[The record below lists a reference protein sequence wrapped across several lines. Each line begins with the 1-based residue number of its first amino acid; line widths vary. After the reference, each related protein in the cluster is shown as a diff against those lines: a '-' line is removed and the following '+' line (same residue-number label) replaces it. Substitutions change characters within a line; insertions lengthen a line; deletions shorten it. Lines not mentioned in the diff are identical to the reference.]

1 MPTAEHR
8 DKARRARSFGAAAQ
22 EYEHGRPSYPP
33 ESVSWLVPEDA
44 RTVVDIG
51 AGTGKLTRTLL
62 SPGREVIAVEPSAE
76 MRDQFARVLPD
87 VRMLAATAESIPLHE
102 SSADVMVCAQA
113 WHWVSPE
120 RATPEAARVL
130 RPGGRLSLAWNT
142 RDVSE
147 PWVAELD
154 RILSDRAAS
163 ARAGVRVP
171 QLQHPFGP
179 LERQEF
185 RWTHPTSPEEIISMV
200 ASRSYVITMAPIA
213 RQELLDSVWALV
225 EAEAPTGMPYV
236 TECYRAAV
244 ETP

>member
-1 MPTAEHR
+1 MPTADHR

-22 EYEHGRPSYPP
+22 EYERGRPTYPP
-33 ESVSWLVPEDA
+33 ESVSWLVPEEA

-76 MRDQFARVLPD
+76 MRDQFARVLPE
-87 VRMLAATAESIPLHE
+87 VRMLAATAEFIPLPDA
-102 SSADVMVCAQA
+102 SADVVVCAQA

-120 RATPEAARVL
+120 LAIPEAARVL
-130 RPGGRLSLAWNT
+130 RPGGRLSLVWNT

-154 RILSDRAAS
+154 RILLERES
-163 ARAGVRVP
+163 ARADARIPHVQP
-171 QLQHPFGP
+171 PFGL
-179 LERQEF
+179 LEHRDF
-185 RWTHPTSPEEIISMV
+185 RWAHPTSPEEIVSMV
-200 ASRSYVITMAPIA
+200 ASRSCVITMAPMA
-213 RQELLDSVWALV
+213 RQELLDSVWTLV
-225 EAEAPTGMPYV
+225 AAEGPTEMPYV

-244 ETP
+244 APA